1 MRLTKHETRAMRLYD
16 MQLYLDSYGAF
27 LKVRNK
33 MFDVKLQYGATEQ
46 FATTDV
52 EVIILTQGVM
62 LTTDAMLLALENDIP
77 IIIIDFIGHPV
88 GQVWSGKFGSIASI
102 RRNQIFFSE
111 HSDGL
116 TWTAQ
121 NLSKKIESQRT
132 VLQNTF
138 EQNLEIFDGNA
149 TSRHF
154 RALSTL
160 DNLSK
165 KFQRWKHDG
174 ETRNAVLSEFRAW
187 EATASRTYFRFLA
200 SIMTN
205 EKWQF
210 ENRNFHPA
218 QDRFNCLL
226 NYLYGMLY
234 TQVELALVKVGIDP
248 ALGIMHVDRHNRPT
262 MSYDFIEPYRH
273 WADTIAI
280 ELALKDLI
288 PSEGFILSDP
298 FANKPD
304 EDVGYWLDTSAKPI
318 VVERFLS
325 FMNEKVIHKKVQ
337 QRRLSVLELDAQTFA
352 TVLKKF
358 KPE

>member
-1 MRLTKHETRAMRLYD
+1 

-33 MFDVKLQYGATEQ
+33 MFEVSLKNGVSEQ
-46 FATTDV
+46 FASGIV
-52 EVIILTQGVM
+52 EVIILTQGV
-62 LTTDAMLLALENDIP
+62 LITSDAMLLALENNIP
-77 IIIIDFIGHPV
+77 IIIIDFIGNPV

-116 TWTAQ
+116 RWTAQ
-121 NLSKKIESQRT
+121 NLSRKINNQRT

-138 EQNLEIFDGNA
+138 EQYIELFDSNA
-149 TSRHF
+149 VSRHG
-154 RALSTL
+154 RAMSTL

-165 KFQRWKHDG
+165 KFQRWKPDN
-174 ETRNAVLSEFRAW
+174 EKRNATLSEFRAW
-187 EATASRTYFRFLA
+187 EATASRTYFRFIA
-200 SIMTN
+200 SVITT

-234 TQVELALVKVGIDP
+234 TQVELALVKVGVDP
-248 ALGIMHVDRHNRPT
+248 ALGIMHVDRHNRSPMT
-262 MSYDFIEPYRH
+262 YDFIEPYRH
-273 WADTIAI
+273 WADSIAI
-280 ELALKDLI
+280 ELALQDAI
-288 PSEGFILSDP
+288 PTDGFILSDP
-298 FANKPD
+298 FADTPD
-304 EDVGYWLDTSAKPI
+304 KDVGYWLEKSAKPI

-325 FMNEKVIHKKVQ
+325 FMNEKILHLKLQ
-337 QRRLSVLELDAQTFA
+337 QRRLAILEMDAQQFA

-358 KPE
+358 KSAQP

>member
-1 MRLTKHETRAMRLYD
+1 
-16 MQLYLDSYGAF
+16 
-27 LKVRNK
+27 
-33 MFDVKLQYGATEQ
+33 MFDVSLKYGVSEQ
-46 FATTDV
+46 FATDV
-52 EVIILTQGVM
+52 VDVIIMTQGVSV
-62 LTTDAMLLALENDIP
+62 TTDAMLLALENNIP
-77 IIIIDFIGHPV
+77 IVLIDFIGHPV

-111 HSDGL
+111 HSEGL

-121 NLSKKIESQRT
+121 NLARKIDNQRA

-138 EQNLEIFDGNA
+138 EEHLELFDGNA
-149 TSRHF
+149 VSRHG
-154 RALSTL
+154 RAMSTL

-165 KFQRWKHDG
+165 KFQRWKPEN
-174 ETRNAVLSEFRAW
+174 ETRNATLAEFRAW
-187 EATASRTYFRFLA
+187 EATASRVYFRFLS
-200 SIMTN
+200 SIMPS

-210 ENRNFHPA
+210 ENRNYHPA

-273 WADTIAI
+273 WADTLAI
-280 ELALKDLI
+280 DLALKDAI
-288 PSEGFILSDP
+288 PMEGFILSDP
-298 FANKPD
+298 FADAPD
-304 EDVGYWLDTSAKPI
+304 DDVGYWLDKSAKPI

-325 FMNEKVIHKKVQ
+325 YTNEKIVHKKVQ
-337 QRRLSVLELDAQTFA
+337 QRRLAVLELDAQQFA

-358 KPE
+358 KT